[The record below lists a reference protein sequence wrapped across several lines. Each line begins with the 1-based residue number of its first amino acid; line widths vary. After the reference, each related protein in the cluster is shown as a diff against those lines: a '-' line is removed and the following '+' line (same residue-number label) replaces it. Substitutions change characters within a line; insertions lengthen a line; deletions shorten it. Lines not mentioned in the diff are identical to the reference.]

1 MEDEKGKINV
11 SVANIYDEANFKSEV
26 VNQGLLGESITIEKK
41 GKDFSLIKLN
51 DGYQGWLSN
60 YQWVHELKK
69 TYKSMKIRSHF
80 VTIFDIP
87 NTSGKSIRDATI
99 GTDMQI
105 IQKQNDWYEIFL
117 PDGLHG
123 WVHERSFFEFPNCT
137 RRNLVLLAQ
146 EFLGY
151 PYYWGGR
158 SSKGF
163 DCSGFT
169 QTVFSLFGISLPRDS
184 WMQHRDGTYCGDSP
198 EKAQAGDLYFFA
210 DNGTKITHVGI
221 ALGDGRIIHAQG
233 MIRENSLISNTAD
246 FSEELYNSFV
256 DVRTFF

>member
-1 MEDEKGKINV
+1 MKNEKGKINV
-11 SVANIYDEANFKSEV
+11 SVANLYSRANFKSEI
-26 VNQGLLGESITIEKK
+26 VNQGLLGESITIKKK
-41 GKDFSLIKLN
+41 GKDFSLITLN

-60 YQWVHELKK
+60 DQWVNEIKK
-69 TYKSMKIRSHF
+69 TYKPMKIRSHF
-80 VTIFDIP
+80 VKIFNIP
-87 NTSGKSIRDATI
+87 SSTGITIRDATI
-99 GTDMQI
+99 GTDIQV
-105 IQKQNDWYEIFL
+105 IQKKNDWYEIFL
-117 PDGLHG
+117 PDGSHG
-123 WVHERSFFEFPNCT
+123 WLHESSFLKFPDCT
-137 RRNLVLLAQ
+137 RKNLALLAQ

-184 WMQHRDGTYCGDSP
+184 WMQHRYGTYCGDNP
-198 EKAQAGDLYFFA
+198 EKAQTGDLYFFA
-210 DNGTKITHVGI
+210 DNSTKITHVGI
-221 ALGDGRIIHAQG
+221 ALGEGRVIHARG

-246 FSEELYNSFV
+246 FSEDLYNSFV